1 MVKSLT
7 LVNRIL
13 TQDTM
18 PQAILHKTWQ
28 TQTVTS
34 QQLAIMT
41 NDTYMFA
48 MVQHWTNRKA
58 SNPWIDDLDGMCTY
72 GFHGIVPNMSF
83 VDHMF
88 DLNMIWAC
96 RTLGQHTTTIH
107 IPRTNTHAHIFS
119 CHVHLRSGLRHHMSS
134 HYSCFLQFHT
144 IPTAPY

>member
-1 MVKSLT
+1 
-7 LVNRIL
+7 
-13 TQDTM
+13 
-18 PQAILHKTWQ
+18 
-28 TQTVTS
+28 
-34 QQLAIMT
+34 MT

-72 GFHGIVPNMSF
+72 GFHAICPNMSF
-83 VDHMF
+83 VDHIF

-107 IPRTNTHAHIFS
+107 ITRTNTHAHSFS

-134 HYSCFLQFHT
+134 DYSCFLLST
-144 IPTAPY
+144 IPYYTDYTVLEILKRHTTNSLPHWNSSWPL